1 MKRLLIVLAALA
13 ALVIPVTAMAHEAGR
28 WIPGTP
34 YMIAESDASDLLER
48 TYDYAY
54 CSGIPRFGHQGEFPY
69 EEFLYFDC
77 TTKLDRNFCSDVR
90 YRSVKASRRGYF
102 QLRLVRKGDCF

>member
-1 MKRLLIVLAALA
+1 MKRLIALA
-13 ALVIPVTAMAHEAGR
+13 ATVVVALVAVGAASAGSWR
-28 WIPGTP
+28 PGTP
-34 YMIAESDASDLLER
+34 YLIAESDASDLLER

-54 CSGIPRFGHQGEFPY
+54 CSGIPRFGHRGEFPY

-77 TTKLDRNFCSDVR
+77 TTKLDRNYCSDVR